1 VRTDGEGVV
10 PEIQF
15 KGPTQHR
22 QHTVTTRGSVVQTFD
37 LDRIYSE
44 IPDKPIT
51 AVGPKSLRKLEAIT
65 KVLSVYGVLEQL
77 TPKEQDNLLGSI
89 LGIMEAEN
97 LG

>member
-1 VRTDGEGVV
+1 M
-10 PEIQF
+10 QH
-15 KGPTQHR
+15 TQHA
-22 QHTVTTRGSVVQTFD
+22 VASSGSVIQTFD
-37 LDRIYSE
+37 LDRIFSE
-44 IPDKPIT
+44 IPDKPLT
-51 AVGPKSLRKLEAIT
+51 EVGPKSLRKLEAIT